1 MFEALN
7 SMSVS
12 LTAHPD
18 SLDHAQFVPGVGIV
32 RSSGVERELSSEEEE
47 EEAEAPQRTKVQL
60 IYYYSGG
67 GQVALEHSGYG
78 CPALS

>member
-18 SLDHAQFVPGVGIV
+18 SLEHAQFVPGVGIV
-32 RSSGVERELSSEEEE
+32 RSSGVERESSSEEESG
-47 EEAEAPQRTKVQL
+47 PQRTEVGLFFRGKFTV
-60 IYYYSGG
+60 
-67 GQVALEHSGYG
+67 
-78 CPALS
+78 